1 MMQTEGRPDEPIP
14 PPELAIEEYALP
26 EDRRA
31 LARLRTLRPLVAATR
46 WYIRYLGEPMTRSRM
61 LGGAVRVGERQ
72 FPALH
77 AIAGQCA
84 RVLHM
89 EAPELFVVQEPRLN
103 AYTYGHERP
112 LVILTSGL
120 VDAMNEWELAFVLG
134 HEMGHI
140 KSEHVL
146 FVNLAE
152 FLRTGASVAVQWAA
166 APALLALFAWQRTAE
181 RTADRAGVIACQNV
195 SAAEAAL
202 IKLALGSAP
211 LFAEIDREEYLRQT
225 ETLRAGQARLALALQ
240 NHPYTAERV
249 AALRAWAASDAYR
262 ALWEPRPSVA
272 AGTEESASP
281 LVTAAGRAGARAAE
295 AVYGVTAAA
304 RRARA
309 GLDEITGALRSSPPR
324 TAPGAT
330 ASPDEEPV

>member
-1 MMQTEGRPDEPIP
+1 MKNEGDANQPIP
-14 PPELAIEEYALP
+14 PPGLRVEQYALP

-31 LARLRTLRPLVAATR
+31 LARLRTLAPLVAATR
-46 WYIRYLGEPMTRSRM
+46 WYIRHLGEPMTRSRM

-77 AIAGQCA
+77 ALSERCA
-84 RVLHM
+84 SMLHM
-89 EAPELFVVQEPRLN
+89 EPPEVFVLQEPRLN
-103 AYTYGHERP
+103 AVTYGHERP
-112 LVILTSGL
+112 LIVLTSGL
-120 VDAMNEWELAFVLG
+120 VDALTEGELAFVLG

-152 FLRTGASVAVQWAA
+152 FLRTGTSVALQWIA
-166 APALLALFAWQRTAE
+166 APAMLALFAWQRTAE
-181 RTADRAGVIACQNV
+181 RTADRAGLIACQNLPD
-195 SAAEAAL
+195 AEAAL

-211 LFAEIDREEYLRQT
+211 LFAQIDREEYLRQT
-225 ETLRAGQARLALALQ
+225 ESLKAGQARLALALQ

-262 ALWEPRPSVA
+262 ALWEPEAAVSEAERSLSGSVA
-272 AGTEESASP
+272 E
-281 LVTAAGRAGARAAE
+281 RAGARVAGAMHGAGT
-295 AVYGVTAAA
+295 AV

-309 GLDEITGALRSSPPR
+309 RLQETAGVLRPSAFSPP
-324 TAPGAT
+324 APT